1 MSDQSSM
8 RDRVRERPVLIEEP
22 KPQYPHCPCPTCH
35 DVRFGHFSE
44 ADTYTAH
51 DMADAYMRGYD
62 RGVESCDE

>member
-1 MSDQSSM
+1 MSDQPSM

-22 KPQYPHCPCPTCH
+22 KRRYPYCRCPTC
-35 DVRFGHFSE
+35 VE
-44 ADTYTAH
+44 ARGDADLYTAH

>member
-1 MSDQSSM
+1 MSDQPSM

-22 KPQYPHCPCPTCH
+22 KARYPHCRCPDCARLR
-35 DVRFGHFSE
+35 DGLDIE
-44 ADTYTAH
+44 LYTAH